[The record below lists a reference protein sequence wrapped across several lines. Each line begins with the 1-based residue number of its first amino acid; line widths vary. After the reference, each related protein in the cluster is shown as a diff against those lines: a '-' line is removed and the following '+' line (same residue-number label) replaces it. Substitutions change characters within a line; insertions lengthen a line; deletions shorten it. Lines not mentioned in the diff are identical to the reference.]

1 MHIVATVTL
10 AVALVLLLI
19 RGFLRVARE
28 LLSRSICE
36 VPSRADEVSF
46 RQIERESGRRQP
58 AMVEFGGDS
67 IESRILTKQSRSG
80 KPGEHHVTA

>member
-67 IESRILTKQSRSG
+67 IESRTHKQSGSG